1 MVLTTEKTLE
11 KTSCSQISRKQLTK
25 EDKSPGAYFVK
36 IYPKG
41 KGISIQEKIIIQ

>member
-1 MVLTTEKTLE
+1 MNYKN
-11 KTSCSQISRKQLTK
+11 
-25 EDKSPGAYFVK
+25 PNGAYFVK